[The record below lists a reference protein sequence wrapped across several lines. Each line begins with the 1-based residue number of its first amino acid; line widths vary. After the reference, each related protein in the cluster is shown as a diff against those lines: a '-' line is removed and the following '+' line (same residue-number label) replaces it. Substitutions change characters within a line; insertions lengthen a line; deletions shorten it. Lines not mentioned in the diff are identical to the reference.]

1 MKVTNVIAA
10 VLMTCGV
17 GLLSIQAG
25 AQDAEK
31 APSLEDMN
39 FMVGEWTLETNYANG
54 ATARGTRACTYALR
68 KTRIRC
74 VTESLFSDG
83 SARDLEVFYS
93 YSGNEGKYAEIT
105 VYQRPVGNK
114 VADLTLD
121 KTAGKMMSRGYVY
134 GGDGTSGP
142 RVSEEWIINGDT
154 ITMAMRLNRGGQPAH
169 VWPVFIEEKMTRK
182 K

>member
-1 MKVTNVIAA
+1 MENRKSILTALMISGV
-10 VLMTCGV
+10 VLLPTQT
-17 GLLSIQAG
+17 L

-31 APSLEDMN
+31 TLSLKDLDFLIGEWSLE
-39 FMVGEWTLETNYANG
+39 TSYANG
-54 ATARGTRACTYALR
+54 AKASGTRTCAYALR

-74 VTESLFSDG
+74 VTQSVFADQ

-93 YSGNEGKYAEIT
+93 YSASANKFAEVT

-121 KTAGKMMSRGYVY
+121 KAAGKMMSRGYVY

-142 RVSEEWIINGDT
+142 RVSEEWALGDNT
-154 ITMAMRLNRGGQPAH
+154 ITMTMRLNRGGQPAH
-169 VWPVFIEEKMTRK
+169 IWPVFIEEKMIRNK
-182 K
+182 